1 MNESS
6 KSEEKLI
13 KPEAISKKPEAI
25 SKKPDGIKKYFFIV
39 VPVVAILI
47 SYLLVVSFYHD

>member
-13 KPEAISKKPEAI
+13 KPEAVSKKPEAI
-25 SKKPDGIKKYFFIV
+25 SKKPDRIKKYLYIV
-39 VPVVAILI
+39 APVVAIFISFLI
-47 SYLLVVSFYHD
+47 VVSFFSH